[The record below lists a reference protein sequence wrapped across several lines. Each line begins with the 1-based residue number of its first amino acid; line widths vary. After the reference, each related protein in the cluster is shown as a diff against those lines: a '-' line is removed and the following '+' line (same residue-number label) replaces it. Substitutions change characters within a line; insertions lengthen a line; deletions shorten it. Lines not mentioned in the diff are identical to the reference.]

1 MTAFVDTFAFIAW
14 MHADDAAHSV
24 VSEYLESFTGQLVT
38 TEWVLVEL
46 ADALSHPSARASA
59 VQLIEFLRDE
69 PQYEIVPYDV
79 EVFDAGFDL
88 FAKRPDKE
96 WSLTDC
102 ISFAVMTERGL
113 TDALTADHHFAQA
126 GFHAVFKR

>member
-1 MTAFVDTFAFIAW
+1 MNPFLDTYALIAW
-14 MHADDAAHSV
+14 LNVRDPDHERVTAYFD
-24 VSEYLESFTGQLVT
+24 SFDGIVLC
-38 TEWVLVEL
+38 TEWVLMEL
-46 ADALSHPSARASA
+46 ADAFCVPPARGIATR
-59 VQLIEFLRDE
+59 FLQKVRND
-69 PQYEIVPYDV
+69 PLFEIIPYDV

-102 ISFAVMTERGL
+102 ISFAIMSERGL

-126 GFHAVFKR
+126 GFHTVFKR